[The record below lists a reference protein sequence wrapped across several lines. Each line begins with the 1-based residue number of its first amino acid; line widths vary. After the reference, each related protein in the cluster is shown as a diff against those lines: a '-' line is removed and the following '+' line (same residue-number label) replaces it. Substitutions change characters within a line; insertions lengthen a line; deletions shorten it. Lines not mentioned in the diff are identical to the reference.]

1 MPPSTA
7 TANLQNSSLPHVTI
21 NTSGT
26 GYSGMHIISTGT
38 TGNTGWNLAGGGGG
52 GSLVNNNVS
61 AKFTNNLVIDEHS
74 DIYKSS
80 QSSKEL
86 GVFQRLLR
94 LERMLGILQR
104 NRDLEAN
111 WPPLREIGD
120 AYDAACDKAIQK
132 ISDMVAVDLKHM
144 HEQYQDAV
152 SQAKM
157 YVTLTRD

>member
-38 TGNTGWNLAGGGGG
+38 SGTTGYKFASGGG
-52 GSLVNNNVS
+52 GSLVDKIYT
-61 AKFTNNLVIDEHS
+61 KFTNNLVIDEHS

-80 QSSKEL
+80 QSTKEL